1 MTVRRKNRSVAM
13 IIDLDGPE
21 GNAFSLFAFI
31 HALEGREEGRKI
43 TNHLMTL
50 KYIDIIKY
58 IDRHYSGVLVME
70 TEQDYILEAL
80 GKE

>member
-1 MTVRRKNRSVAM
+1 MTVRRKNRSAAM

-21 GNAFSLFAFI
+21 GNAFRLFALI
-31 HALEGREEGRKI
+31 RTLEGRVEGSKI
-43 TNHLMTL
+43 TERLMNK